1 MADLARHIKD
11 VTEASALDTAAEEM
25 RRADS
30 LNRIAVAIA
39 VGDDL
44 EQVVQ
49 AVVNGGVELTGAAFG
64 AFFYNVETEAGE
76 SYTLYTLAGAP
87 PSAFEGYP
95 MPRKTAVFAPTFN
108 GVGVVRSD
116 DITRDSR
123 YGHEAPHFGMPKGHL
138 PVRSY
143 LAAPVISRAGEVLG
157 GLFFGHPD
165 PGRFT
170 ARLETLLVGVAAQAA
185 VAIETRRLQEAS
197 RRELAERTRAE
208 AALAVSEAQS
218 RLAAAENAQA
228 LASLKFALDAGRMG
242 SWELDVE
249 TQAYIASDICKA
261 NYGYRPDQAFGF
273 GDLVA
278 AIHHEDRPRMQA
290 AMEAA
295 IASGEDYDVEY
306 RITLPNGQERWIH
319 ARGRAAQTADH
330 GGVRHMAGVSL
341 DITER
346 KRSED
351 RRQLLINELN
361 HRVKNTLASVQAIAR
376 QTLRTSPDL
385 AGFQEAFEARLLA
398 LSQTHNLLTERHW
411 RSASLLAML
420 AAELRPHGGAR
431 DPRFTVEGDGDLHLQ
446 PKAAVALGMA
456 MHELATN
463 AAKYGALS
471 TPTGRITLRAHRTR
485 RDGQR
490 RLVLDWI
497 ETGGPPVPVPSRRG
511 FGARLLEDGLAGE
524 LAGDVRL
531 EYRPEGLCCRMELPL
546 DLVESTE

>member
-1 MADLARHIKD
+1 MAESSVSER
-11 VTEASALDTAAEEM
+11 VAEEM

-49 AVVNGGVELTGAAFG
+49 AVVAGGVELTGASFG
-64 AFFYNVETEAGE
+64 AFFYNVENQAGE
-76 SYTLYTLAGAP
+76 SYMLYALAGAP

-95 MPRKTAVFAPTFN
+95 MPRKTAIFAPTFD

-116 DITRDSR
+116 DITQDPR
-123 YGHEAPHFGMPKGHL
+123 YGLEAPHFGMPKGHL

-143 LAAPVISRAGEVLG
+143 LAAPVLARSGEVLG

-170 ARLETLLVGVAAQAA
+170 ERLETLLTGVAAQAA

-218 RLAAAENAQA
+218 RLMAAESAQA

-249 TQAYIASDICKA
+249 THAYVASDICKA
-261 NYGYRPDQAFGF
+261 NYGYAPDQPFSFA
-273 GDLVA
+273 DLIN
-278 AIHHEDRPRMQA
+278 AIHPEDRPRMQA

-295 IASGEDYDVEY
+295 IASGDDYDVEY
-306 RITLPNGQERWIH
+306 RITLPGGELRWIH

-330 GGVRHMAGVSL
+330 GGVRRMAGVSL
-341 DITER
+341 DVTER
-346 KRSED
+346 KRSDE

-385 AGFQEAFEARLLA
+385 AGFKDAFEARLLA
-398 LSQTHNLLTERHW
+398 LSQTHNLLTEQHW

-431 DPRFTVEGDGDLHLQ
+431 DPRFTLNGDGDLQLR

-471 TPTGRITLRAHRTR
+471 TPTGRVTLRSR
-485 RDGQR
+485 RIVENGER
-490 RLVLDWI
+490 RLVLEWI
-497 ETGGPPVPVPSRRG
+497 ETGGPPVPPPDRRG

-524 LAGDVRL
+524 LSGVVRL

>member
-1 MADLARHIKD
+1 
-11 VTEASALDTAAEEM
+11 
-25 RRADS
+25 
-30 LNRIAVAIA
+30 
-39 VGDDL
+39 
-44 EQVVQ
+44 
-49 AVVNGGVELTGAAFG
+49 
-64 AFFYNVETEAGE
+64 
-76 SYTLYTLAGAP
+76 
-87 PSAFEGYP
+87 
-95 MPRKTAVFAPTFN
+95 
-108 GVGVVRSD
+108 
-116 DITRDSR
+116 
-123 YGHEAPHFGMPKGHL
+123 
-138 PVRSY
+138 
-143 LAAPVISRAGEVLG
+143 
-157 GLFFGHPD
+157 
-165 PGRFT
+165 
-170 ARLETLLVGVAAQAA
+170 
-185 VAIETRRLQEAS
+185 
-197 RRELAERTRAE
+197 
-208 AALAVSEAQS
+208 
-218 RLAAAENAQA
+218 
-228 LASLKFALDAGRMG
+228 
-242 SWELDVE
+242 
-249 TQAYIASDICKA
+249 
-261 NYGYRPDQAFGF
+261 
-273 GDLVA
+273 
-278 AIHHEDRPRMQA
+278 
-290 AMEAA
+290 
-295 IASGEDYDVEY
+295 
-306 RITLPNGQERWIH
+306 
-319 ARGRAAQTADH
+319 
-330 GGVRHMAGVSL
+330 MAGVSL

-497 ETGGPPVPVPSRRG
+497 ETGGPPVPTPSRRG
-511 FGARLLEDGLAGE
+511 FGARLLEEGLAGE